1 MCLTLLLI
9 VTSVVGR
16 RRGDTAG
23 LQLAAVTN
31 PAAATTT
38 EYVLQPHTARIPEHI
53 PTGEYNL
60 SLL

>member
-38 EYVLQPHTARIPEHI
+38 EYVLQPQTARNFRLPANREVYI
-53 PTGEYNL
+53 
-60 SLL
+60 